1 MQCPH
6 LHVKLTC
13 VCVLGFAVFH
23 PCDGPYHSEGVCDG
37 VFPHTHQWTQPPGH
51 GLFEEALWHRGCQVR
66 VISVPLQRYYK
77 PPTFPALYGL
87 TILSRWLDPVFG
99 WGILSN
105 HNSQTPMEKLITV
118 SYKCWLGDFVF
129 MSFLRQTVMSPQ
141 TQTQKHHICCDNHK
155 GMSWASCSMNVIKIY
170 TPKLNPFLG
179 YYKLGKK
186 FEVTLLSHVSS
197 VLPAASLKYYSKSLL
212 KSVPLRKEKW
222 Y

>member
-1 MQCPH
+1 MAE
-6 LHVKLTC
+6 LTC

-51 GLFEEALWHRGCQVR
+51 GLSEEALWHCGCQVR

-77 PPTFPALYGL
+77 PPTFPALYDL
-87 TILSRWLDPVFG
+87 TMFSRWLDPVFG

-129 MSFLRQTVMSPQ
+129 MSFMCQTVLSPQ

-155 GMSWASCSMNVIKIY
+155 GMSWASCSMNVMKIY

-186 FEVTLLSHVSS
+186 FEVNLHTAESCFLFYLLLLWSITLNCCSNGDLF
-197 VLPAASLKYYSKSLL
+197 L
-212 KSVPLRKEKW
+212 
-222 Y
+222 